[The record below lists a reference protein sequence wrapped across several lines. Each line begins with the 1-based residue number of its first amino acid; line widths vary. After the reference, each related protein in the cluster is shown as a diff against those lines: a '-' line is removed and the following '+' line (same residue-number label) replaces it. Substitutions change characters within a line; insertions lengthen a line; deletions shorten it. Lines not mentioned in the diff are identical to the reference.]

1 MLVQHFSGLQ
11 GKFKASLSNSEM
23 LVPPPPRP
31 KQISKELGD
40 EQVEYK

>member
-23 LVPPPPRP
+23 LVPPT
-31 KQISKELGD
+31 KQTSKELGD
-40 EQVEYK
+40 GQVEYK